1 METYSEITTTDSV
14 ARTDL
19 LHSDGHE
26 LPRAGLTARQARLAG
41 KAYMLPSV
49 TDRQLASLTS
59 HMPREAELGLPVQSV
74 TQRAVTL
81 ERGRGKPHA
90 DWS

>member
-1 METYSEITTTDSV
+1 MAACSEITTVESV
-14 ARTDL
+14 ALTDL

-26 LPRAGLTARQARLAG
+26 LPRAGLAAHQVRLAG

-59 HMPREAELGLPVQSV
+59 HRPCEAELGLSMQSV
-74 TQRAVTL
+74 TPTDQ
-81 ERGRGKPHA
+81 
-90 DWS
+90 